1 MEPDTFAAVLHSLI
15 KENMTKLVGRE
26 AGHSWMLLSCQVP
39 TFFRHTQRIPK
50 MVARESTASAGA
62 GLLGSLGGRKE
73 EFFGGN
79 VILRA
84 GN

>member
-1 MEPDTFAAVLHSLI
+1 MDAFE
-15 KENMTKLVGRE
+15 
-26 AGHSWMLLSCQVP
+26 LSSANIFQTYAKDSKNGGP
-39 TFFRHTQRIPK
+39 
-50 MVARESTASAGA
+50 ESTASAGA